1 MKKKLPLLLLL
12 ALVLGAFLRLFRLSS
27 LPISLFGDEVD
38 VAYHAWSLITTGRD
52 YMGHLLPV
60 YIQSLNEY
68 RAPLLMY
75 FVAPFIG
82 LLGPTVLAIRLA
94 PVLLGILG
102 IFLIYLL
109 GNQLSSKNIKIGSL
123 QFGVGELSAFVL
135 AITPWHIHYSR
146 AAFEVTLLL
155 NLLMAGT
162 YFFLRGLKKQS
173 FFIWS
178 AVCFSLT
185 FYTYSTA
192 NLFTPLLLSV
202 LFFLY
207 RKELPFKKISKALL
221 TGLLICL
228 PIAYHLFFGNAAGRF
243 GLISI
248 FNDPQVTDTVVLSRI
263 EPWVTSSFWERIFNN
278 KLTAYSGVFIS
289 QYLTSLSPQFLF
301 LSGDP
306 IFRHSINNYGMLLL
320 SCLPFFFLG
329 VYSLFKN
336 RQSKTSKLFLFW
348 LLIAPIGSSLTQGG
362 GTHATRL
369 IILLPTL
376 TVTIALGL
384 VTFFSLLKSSLFK
397 TVAGILLSALV
408 LFNLSSYWYEY
419 SAHYRYQSSR
429 HWHYG
434 YQQIMEELQAYL
446 SNTNY
451 VYINNT
457 YEPSLLRF
465 ALFSE
470 VKPIEFQKMFVGDVP
485 NQEINPYFTGFS
497 LGEKY
502 HIGRINDYQDM
513 SKLLKEGDMYLA
525 VQGEEIPGDWDWSQ
539 TPPAGLKAISTIKDV
554 WGKPLFYLL
563 TLE

>member
-1 MKKKLPLLLLL
+1 MKKKLPLLLLI
-12 ALVLGAFLRLFRLSS
+12 ALVLGTFLRLFQLSS

-52 YMGHLLPV
+52 YTGHLLPA
-60 YIQSLNEY
+60 YIQSLNEF

-82 LLGPTVLAIRLA
+82 LLGPSVLAVRLA
-94 PVLLGILG
+94 PALLGILG

-109 GNQLSSKNIKIGSL
+109 GNQLSDKKIKLGKFY
-123 QFGVGELSAFVL
+123 FGVGELAAFVL

-146 AAFEVTLLL
+146 ATFEATLLL

-192 NLFTPLLLSV
+192 NLFTPLLLLV
-202 LFFLY
+202 LFLLY
-207 RKELPFKKISKALL
+207 KKELSFKKVKQALL
-221 TGLLICL
+221 TGLILCL
-228 PIAYHLFFGNAAGRF
+228 PIAYHLFLGNAAGRF

-248 FNDPQVTDTVVLSRI
+248 FNDSKITDTVVLSRI
-263 EPWVTSSFWERIFNN
+263 EPWITSPFWERFFNN
-278 KLTAYSGVFIS
+278 KITAHFGVFVS
-289 QYLTSLSPQFLF
+289 QYFTALSPQFLF

-306 IFRHSINNYGMLLL
+306 IFRHSINNFGMLLI
-320 SCLPFFFLG
+320 SCLPFLCLG
-329 VYSLFKN
+329 IYSLFKN
-336 RQSKTSKLFLFW
+336 RRFKTSKLLLFW
-348 LLIAPIGSSLTQGG
+348 LLLAPLGSSLTQGG

-369 IILLPTL
+369 ILLLPPL
-376 TVTIALGL
+376 MLAISLGL
-384 VTFFSLLKSSLFK
+384 VTFFDLLKNSLIK
-397 TVAGILLSALV
+397 TVAGILLLILV
-408 LFNLSSYWYEY
+408 TFNLSSYWYEY
-419 SAHYRYQSSR
+419 SAHYRYQSAR

-434 YQQIMEELQAYL
+434 YQQIMEDLKPYL
-446 SNTNY
+446 NNANH
-451 VYINNT
+451 VYINNI

-465 ALFSE
+465 TLFAQI
-470 VKPIEFQKMFVGDVP
+470 KPAEFQTMFTNDIP
-485 NQEINPYFTGFS
+485 DQQINPYFTGFS

-502 HIGRINDYQDM
+502 HFGRVNDYQDLNQ
-513 SKLLKEGDMYLA
+513 LLKEGDIYLA
-525 VQGEEIPGDWDWSQ
+525 VQGEEVPGDWDWSQ
-539 TPPAGLKAISTIKDV
+539 NPPGGIKTLSMIKDV
-554 WGKPLFYLL
+554 FGKPLFYLL